1 MTTVTITEAREN
13 LPELLRRAAAGE
25 QIVITDEGKWLAA
38 LAAPPPPPPTPGEE
52 AAALARREQIVR
64 EWLRLRADAPLPKP
78 EEMTHEEYFALY
90 RESE

>member
-1 MTTVTITEAREN
+1 MTTVTVAEARDN

-25 QIVITDEGKWLAA
+25 RIVITEGGKWLAA
-38 LAAPPPPPPTPGEE
+38 LGVAPPMPPTPEE
-52 AAALARREQIVR
+52 EMAALARREQIVR